1 MNWAAAAT
9 IAGILTVQ
17 LVAAGGTMFH
27 IVREFD
33 AEVARIDALRVALDT
48 VQKQIAAVENNTYD
62 IGVIRYQQEKNI
74 EHLRRLED
82 AIHPP
87 TP

>member
-1 MNWAAAAT
+1 MQ
-9 IAGILTVQ
+9 V
-17 LVAAGGTMFH
+17 VAVVGTMFH

-33 AEVARIDALRVALDT
+33 AEVARIDALRIALDA
-48 VQKQIAAVENNTYD
+48 VQKQIIAVENNTYD
-62 IGVIRYQQEKNI
+62 IGVIRYQQERNI
-74 EHLRRLED
+74 EQLRRIED